1 MKQETEKKARGIS
14 RRDFLKGSAVGMLG
28 VATAGLLGCASANET
43 AAATTAATE
52 ALTEA
57 ATEAATQAA
66 GIADASVRQ
75 RRVAPALD
83 AILHVELSFPM
94 AREIEGNRH
103 KNHWA

>member
-1 MKQETEKKARGIS
+1 MLFRSTAVAGIGARE
-14 RRDFLKGSAVGMLG
+14 RHVGQ
-28 VATAGLLGCASANET
+28 
-43 AAATTAATE
+43 
-52 ALTEA
+52 
-57 ATEAATQAA
+57 AATQAT